1 MRVCTVT
8 IATQADE
15 RKSNVV
21 RNGRIEITSTKVTL
35 AYTEETAETLLVFD
49 KNNVAIERKGDYTM
63 RLSMQKGETRNGVIG
78 IGGNEGEVQTKTS
91 RLAYTLSDTSF
102 MLSLHYDLIIGGET
116 QKMRIRLFAK
126 IIG

>member
-21 RNGRIEITSTKVTL
+21 RNGRIEITSTKVTIT
-35 AYTEETAETLLVFD
+35 YTEETAETLLVFD
-49 KNNVAIERKGDYTM
+49 KNNVSIERKGDYTM

-78 IGGNEGEVQTKTS
+78 IGDNEGEVQTKTS
-91 RLAYTLSDTSF
+91 RLAYTISDTSF